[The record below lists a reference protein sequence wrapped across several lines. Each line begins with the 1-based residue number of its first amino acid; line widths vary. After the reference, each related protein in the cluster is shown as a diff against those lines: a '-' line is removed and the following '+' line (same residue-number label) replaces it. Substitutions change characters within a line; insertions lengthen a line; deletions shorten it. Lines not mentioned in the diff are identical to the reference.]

1 VDDPIPGSGQDI
13 AAPVP
18 SSPETGLS
26 FMIRTVT

>member
-1 VDDPIPGSGQDI
+1 VDDPIPGSAQNI

-26 FMIRTVT
+26 FMIRTAS